1 VSVDPDGSCPQI
13 GASRLTSVAEA
24 ARMLGIS
31 RTLAYEL
38 VARQELPSVRFGNRV
53 YVLRR
58 DVLLLVGASD
68 DEPVVEAGA
77 RPAGRAA
84 GGRTQPAPGSASA
97 PPPAKGPELRPQGS
111 RRRRPHPEPETQ
123 MTLFEPTD
131 QPTTATPPDPP
142 SRPIYRS
149 SPRSSSETPSTR
161 PDRALPPSNQPDALA
176 PGVRRD
182 PVNVAGSRAGGRSA
196 LNGSLDREAGSGC

>member
-1 VSVDPDGSCPQI
+1 VSVDPDGSGPQI

-38 VARQELPSVRFGNRV
+38 VARRELPSVRFGSRV

-68 DEPVVEAGA
+68 DEPVVKAGV
-77 RPAGRAA
+77 RPTGRAA
-84 GGRTQPAPGSASA
+84 GGRTQPASGSASA
-97 PPPAKGPELRPQGS
+97 PPPATGPERRPHGS
-111 RRRRPHPEPETQ
+111 RQRRPHPEPQNQ
-123 MTLFEPTD
+123 MSLFEPTH
-131 QPTTATPPDPP
+131 QPTTATLPDPP

-176 PGVRRD
+176 PGVRRG
-182 PVNVAGSRAGGRSA
+182 PVNVAGNRAGKPSG
-196 LNGSLDREAGSGC
+196 LNGNLNGEPGLPC